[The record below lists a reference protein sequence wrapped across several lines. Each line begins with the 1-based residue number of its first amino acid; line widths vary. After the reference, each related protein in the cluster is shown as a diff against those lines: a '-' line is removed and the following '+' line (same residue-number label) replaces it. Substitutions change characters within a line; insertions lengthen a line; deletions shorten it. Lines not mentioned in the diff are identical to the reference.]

1 MTNFSDNRYY
11 ELFEKQ
17 KKNQFA
23 IGTTNYKERLQ
34 KLKALKFALERTYR
48 KALRDA
54 MYKDFKKPQTE
65 VDLTEIYLVVK
76 EIKYT
81 IANLKSWLKKQ
92 RVDTP
97 LTLLGTSS
105 YIKYEPKGVC
115 LIISPWNYPV
125 TLTFGPLVYAI
136 ASGNTVIIKPSEMT
150 PNTSSV
156 MAEMVKELFSEDEVT
171 LIEGE
176 VDVAQELLKLP
187 FNHIFF
193 TGSPAVGKV
202 VMKAAAQHLTSVTLE
217 LGGKS
222 PTVIHESANLRSA
235 IKNIVWA
242 KHLNNGQTCIAP
254 DYILLPESMKEQ
266 FVQYYRSM
274 VKTYYGQEPKN
285 SDSYSRVVNSKH
297 FDRLVSAIDEARSKN
312 ANVELGGDSDSDSK
326 YIAPTLLSNVPDNTS
341 LLKDEIF
348 GPVLPIKTYKVI
360 DEAIAYI
367 NSKEKP
373 LALYIYSKN
382 KKIINHIIAN
392 TRAGGTCINSN
403 ALQYSNHYLP
413 FGGSNSSGIGKSH
426 GFFGFQ
432 EFTNARSVLKRYTFT
447 LPYLLF
453 PPIFP
458 KAGFKLY
465 DILSSIIC
473 KISIGSS
480 YTKIVILYLPL
491 NQCLKCKA

>member
-1 MTNFSDNRYY
+1 MTNFSDNRHY

-23 IGTTNYKERLQ
+23 VGRTNYKERLK
-34 KLKALKFALERTYR
+34 KLKALKFALEKTYR

-156 MAEMVKELFSEDEVT
+156 MAQMVKELFSEDEVA

-193 TGSPAVGKV
+193 TGSPSVGKII
-202 VMKAAAQHLTSVTLE
+202 MAAAAKHLTSVTLE

-222 PTVIHESANLRSA
+222 PTIIHESSHIKSA
-235 IKNIVWA
+235 IKNIVWG
-242 KHLNNGQTCIAP
+242 KYLNNGQTCIAP
-254 DYILLPESMKEQ
+254 DYVLIHESILKAFITEFKSK
-266 FVQYYRSM
+266 VVAYYS
-274 VKTYYGQEPKN
+274 ENPLS
-285 SDSYSRVVNSKH
+285 SDSYGRVVNERH
-297 FDRLVSAIDEARSKN
+297 FRRLVQSIEDAKTNNGTI
-312 ANVELGGDSDSDSK
+312 ELGGNYDASSN
-326 YIAPTLLSNVPDNTS
+326 YIAPTLITGLSDDAT
-341 LLKDEIF
+341 LLNEEIF
-348 GPVLPIKTYKVI
+348 GPILPIKTYKTIDEVI
-360 DEAIAYI
+360 DYI

-373 LALYIYSKN
+373 LALYIYAKD
-382 KKIINHIIAN
+382 KKFVNTVIQN
-392 TRAGGTCINSN
+392 TRAGSTCINSN
-403 ALQYSNHYLP
+403 ALQFSNHHLP
-413 FGGSNSSGIGKSH
+413 FGGSNNSGIGKAH
-426 GFFGFQ
+426 GFYSFQ
-432 EFTNARSVLKRYTFT
+432 EFTNARSVLKRHTVGP
-447 LPYLLF
+447 LYLLF
-453 PPIFP
+453 PPYNKFKEKIA
-458 KAGFKLY
+458 KAAVKWF
-465 DILSSIIC
+465 
-473 KISIGSS
+473 
-480 YTKIVILYLPL
+480 
-491 NQCLKCKA
+491 